1 MTLPAI
7 AQKRSTSICRAFW
20 GERVGVSIVQVIR
33 AADCPPVPWKN
44 GGGTTQEIAVFPP
57 GAGMDDFLWRLSMA
71 MVEQPGPFSAFPGID
86 RTLAVMAGTLQ
97 LTDEDAS
104 VTLDSAT
111 EPLVFDGGATI
122 DGEPLDGPVRD
133 LNAMVRRGA
142 YAVSMIRLEASAL
155 AQSLGTTFVIALQAQ
170 QCDGVWLEAF
180 DCVRTRSDVTLQGRA
195 LVVDFTAVPAASVAN
210 PSASPG

>member
-7 AQKRSTSICRAFW
+7 ARPRSTSICRASW

-33 AADCPPVPWKN
+33 AADCPPIPWKN

-57 GAGMDDFLWRLSMA
+57 GAGMDDFLWRLRMA
-71 MVEQPGPFSAFPGID
+71 MVEQPGPFSAFSGID
-86 RTLAVMAGTLQ
+86 RTLAVMEGTLQ
-97 LTDEDAS
+97 LTGEDAP

-111 EPLVFDGGATI
+111 EPMVFDGGAAI
-122 DGEPLDGPVRD
+122 DGELLKGPVRD

-142 YAVSMIRLEASAL
+142 YAVSMIRLEAGAL
-155 AQSLGTTFVIALQAQ
+155 AQSSGTTFVIALEAQ

-210 PSASPG
+210 PNASPG

>member
-7 AQKRSTSICRAFW
+7 ARPRSTSICRAFW

-33 AADCPPVPWKN
+33 AADCPPIPWKN
-44 GGGTTQEIAVFPP
+44 GGGTTQEIAVFPL
-57 GAGMDDFLWRLSMA
+57 GAGMEDFLWRLSMA

-86 RTLAVMAGTLQ
+86 RTLAVIEGTLQ
-97 LTDEDAS
+97 LTGEGAP

-111 EPLVFDGGATI
+111 EPMVFDGGAAI
-122 DGEPLDGPVRD
+122 HGEPLKGPARD

-155 AQSLGTTFVIALQAQ
+155 AQSSGTTFVIALEAQ
-170 QCDGVWLEAF
+170 QCEDVSLEAF
-180 DCVRTRSDVTLQGRA
+180 DCVRTRSDVTVQGRA

-210 PSASPG
+210 PNASPG